1 MEEIELIVGNS
12 NRRFSGVTAS
22 MLSTLPGIA
31 HRIKLAVLG
40 SHFIPD
46 SIPTL
51 SYREFLSTCRKPL
64 PHGGQRVFHAR
75 RNNEMIQA
83 LIAKNFFGAKIR
95 IVFTSTAQR
104 NHSWLTRYLI
114 GQMDGIV
121 TTCQAAASYLIQ
133 KPSIV
138 VPHGVNTETY
148 HPAPCKVDA
157 WESLGYP
164 GKYGIGIFGRIREQK
179 GVDLFVEA
187 ALLIAE
193 KHPDFTFIIGGEVTP
208 SNARFVRGLK
218 QKIEKAGLEER
229 ILFIGK
235 QPLNR
240 LPLLFRGVSI
250 LAALSRNEGFGLTP
264 LEAMASGTAVIC
276 SGAGAWPEII
286 HQGQEGY
293 CMDNPTPIAIAQK
306 MDELMSDP
314 EKIAVMGHRGRK
326 LVEASYTIDREAAQ
340 LAAYL
345 ATHVKDRSA

>member
-114 GQMDGIV
+114 GQM
-121 TTCQAAASYLIQ
+121 
-133 KPSIV
+133 
-138 VPHGVNTETY
+138 
-148 HPAPCKVDA
+148 
-157 WESLGYP
+157 
-164 GKYGIGIFGRIREQK
+164 
-179 GVDLFVEA
+179 
-187 ALLIAE
+187 
-193 KHPDFTFIIGGEVTP
+193 
-208 SNARFVRGLK
+208 
-218 QKIEKAGLEER
+218 
-229 ILFIGK
+229 
-235 QPLNR
+235 
-240 LPLLFRGVSI
+240 
-250 LAALSRNEGFGLTP
+250 
-264 LEAMASGTAVIC
+264 
-276 SGAGAWPEII
+276 
-286 HQGQEGY
+286 
-293 CMDNPTPIAIAQK
+293 
-306 MDELMSDP
+306 
-314 EKIAVMGHRGRK
+314 
-326 LVEASYTIDREAAQ
+326 
-340 LAAYL
+340 
-345 ATHVKDRSA
+345 

>member
-1 MEEIELIVGNS
+1 M
-12 NRRFSGVTAS
+12 A
-22 MLSTLPGIA
+22 LSP
-31 HRIKLAVLG
+31 
-40 SHFIPD
+40 
-46 SIPTL
+46 
-51 SYREFLSTCRKPL
+51 
-64 PHGGQRVFHAR
+64 
-75 RNNEMIQA
+75 
-83 LIAKNFFGAKIR
+83 
-95 IVFTSTAQR
+95 
-104 NHSWLTRYLI
+104 
-114 GQMDGIV
+114 
-121 TTCQAAASYLIQ
+121 TCQAAASYLIQ

-164 GKYGIGIFGRIREQK
+164 GKYGIGIFGRVREQK

-264 LEAMASGTAVIC
+264 WKP
-276 SGAGAWPEII
+276 WP
-286 HQGQEGY
+286 
-293 CMDNPTPIAIAQK
+293 
-306 MDELMSDP
+306 
-314 EKIAVMGHRGRK
+314 
-326 LVEASYTIDREAAQ
+326 RERQ
-340 LAAYL
+340 
-345 ATHVKDRSA
+345 

>member
-1 MEEIELIVGNS
+1 M
-12 NRRFSGVTAS
+12 
-22 MLSTLPGIA
+22 
-31 HRIKLAVLG
+31 
-40 SHFIPD
+40 
-46 SIPTL
+46 
-51 SYREFLSTCRKPL
+51 
-64 PHGGQRVFHAR
+64 
-75 RNNEMIQA
+75 
-83 LIAKNFFGAKIR
+83 
-95 IVFTSTAQR
+95 
-104 NHSWLTRYLI
+104 
-114 GQMDGIV
+114 
-121 TTCQAAASYLIQ
+121 
-133 KPSIV
+133 
-138 VPHGVNTETY
+138 
-148 HPAPCKVDA
+148 
-157 WESLGYP
+157 
-164 GKYGIGIFGRIREQK
+164 
-179 GVDLFVEA
+179 
-187 ALLIAE
+187 
-193 KHPDFTFIIGGEVTP
+193 TP

-293 CMDNPTPIAIAQK
+293 CLDNPTPVTIAQK